1 MNQLVCLPQ
10 PGAQI
15 LAARLVVPLGSHLDP
30 PGRAGQQQLLA
41 GVLTRGCGSLDAEA
55 FADLVEG
62 LGANLRCEAGDDLL
76 VVALKCARADAS
88 TLLPLLLQMLEQPQC
103 ASSQVGLERDLNLQA
118 LQRLQ
123 EDPFHLCH
131 EQLRQQLF
139 GNGPYGHDPLGLAP
153 QLASI
158 KPDQLK
164 QAALHLPQA
173 CAQLV
178 VAGDPE
184 ASLLER
190 CQARFGQW
198 SAAAMP
204 EQSVAPNPAR
214 SLALLAAD
222 TEQAVLM
229 LGFRTVGLAHG
240 DALPLRLLQVH
251 LGVGMSSR
259 LFQVMREELGLAY
272 DVGTDLPA
280 RRRDSPFVWH
290 LSTGAERLP
299 EAMDALYGEWQALH
313 QAPLAEA
320 ALALAKAK
328 LRGQEALGRET
339 GSQRADRLAL
349 LLSHGLPADHN
360 ERALERL
367 ASIGPEQVQAVAQRW
382 LVEPSLS
389 VCGPASALVKAQ
401 KRWDQCWVQAP
412 APVL

>member
-1 MNQLVCLPQ
+1 MNQLVCLAQ
-10 PGAQI
+10 PGAAI

-30 PGRAGQQQLLA
+30 PRRAGQQQLLA
-41 GVLTRGCGSLDAEA
+41 GVLTRGCGDLDAEA
-55 FADLVEG
+55 FADVVEG

-76 VVALKCARADAS
+76 VVALKCALADAN
-88 TLLPLLLQMLEQPQC
+88 TLLPLMLQMLEQPHC
-103 ASSQVGLERDLNLQA
+103 AAPQVELERDLNLQA

-131 EQLRQQLF
+131 EQLRHQLF
-139 GNGPYGHDPLGLAP
+139 GSGPYGHDPLGLAP
-153 QLASI
+153 QLANI
-158 KPDQLK
+158 GPKQLQ
-164 QAALHLPQA
+164 QAALQLPQA
-173 CAQLV
+173 RAQLV
-178 VAGDPE
+178 LAGDPE

-190 CQARFGQW
+190 CQERFCQW
-198 SAAAMP
+198 SAGPVA
-204 EQSVAPNPAR
+204 EQSVAPSPAG
-214 SLALLAAD
+214 SLGLLACD

-259 LFQVMREELGLAY
+259 LFQVLREELGLAY

-290 LSTGAERLP
+290 LSTSAERLP
-299 EAMDALYGEWQALH
+299 EAMDALYGEWQALR

-367 ASIGPEQVQAVAQRW
+367 GSIGPGQVQAVAQRW
-382 LVEPSLS
+382 LLEPSLS
-389 VCGPASALVKAQ
+389 VCGPAEALVQAQ
-401 KRWDQCWVQAP
+401 RHWDQCWLQGP
-412 APVL
+412 PPGQ